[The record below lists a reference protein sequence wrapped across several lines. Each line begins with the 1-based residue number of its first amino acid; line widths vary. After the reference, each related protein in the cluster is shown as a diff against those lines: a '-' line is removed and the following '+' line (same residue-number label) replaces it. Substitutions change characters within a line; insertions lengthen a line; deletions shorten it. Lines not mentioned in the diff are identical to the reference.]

1 MATMLDCKKIQPL
14 LSEYVDGTLPDQSA
28 WDVKMHVTSCAVCS
42 QVARELT
49 ATANLL
55 SSLPTLEPSA
65 NFEAMLA
72 KRLAD
77 QVLSPRKPT
86 FTERLRNGLTEWWAR
101 PLVRPAVATGVVFA
115 TLLPVAVLMTQTGPS
130 TTIAAV
136 MSPSPTPTQVANQN
150 TDNSAGTMD
159 ELYSDHLSYT
169 TSEPLGASAGYL
181 AASNGSGTGNL

>member
-77 QVLSPRKPT
+77 QVLSPHKPT
-86 FTERLRNGLTEWWAR
+86 FTERLRNGLSEWWSR
-101 PLVRPAVATGVVFA
+101 PLTRPAVATGVVFA
-115 TLLPVAVLMTQTGPS
+115 ALLPVAVLMTQPMKPVYDS
-130 TTIAAV
+130 VAV
-136 MSPSPTPTQVANQN
+136 TSPSPIPTQPAAPRN
-150 TDNSAGTMD
+150 DSGTLD
-159 ELYSDHLSYT
+159 DLWREHSSYVST
-169 TSEPLGASAGYL
+169 EPLGDSAGMV
-181 AASNGSGTGNL
+181 AASNMGNL